1 MVDKKQLTVLLS
13 CLSIVLSA
21 SLLLLQL
28 QGILFLKL
36 IQQQRYLQRLQSEA
50 ITSRNTALARYRI
63 TKRRYTVLIFFIY
76 FIYLTLF

>member
-1 MVDKKQLTVLLS
+1 MADKKQLTVLLS

-50 ITSRNTALARYRI
+50 ITSRNTALARY
-63 TKRRYTVLIFFIY
+63 
-76 FIYLTLF
+76 

>member
-1 MVDKKQLTVLLS
+1 MADKKQLRVLLS

-50 ITSRNTALARYRI
+50 ITSTNTARYRI

-76 FIYLTLF
+76 IIYLTLF